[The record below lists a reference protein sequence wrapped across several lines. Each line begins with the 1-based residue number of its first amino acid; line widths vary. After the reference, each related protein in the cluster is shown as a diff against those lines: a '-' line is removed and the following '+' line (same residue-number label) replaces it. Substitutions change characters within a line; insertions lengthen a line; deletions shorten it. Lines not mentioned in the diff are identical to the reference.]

1 MDPKE
6 RNQKIKERQKRLFRK
21 DLAMNLLLLV
31 PPILLTLIIVLFAL
45 FTFILSLLLIYFV
58 LPMFYTVE
66 RRMRQSVTG
75 IGKTNFTYADGYRAF
90 FKDNMGGIFGVINA
104 LLTTFLLIIVLA
116 FVLQYAFQPLTNCFP
131 HGAESLSFLAEF
143 LAEHNYNSFEIL
155 TNPDAIA
162 SLTYL
167 TQPLTILVGVT
178 AFLPMT
184 YLLFYA
190 IPMNLS
196 NHQIATIVL
205 PDIDKN
211 LSAAQAR
218 TLSRIQFARGF
229 QGYRLKNSIR
239 LNWPYLLAFVLIYGL
254 SLYGCSM
261 IETTETMVMPI
272 ILLLSP
278 TISLFFGFFLQ
289 YFWIGNDYCIIE
301 ESQDVLLESI
311 NPQIKFTIYQTYR
324 NPNYIHGEES
334 SARGCFVPEQTY
346 QEKHP
351 FSTPFEE
358 NHPETTFSP
367 TTPPQSEGEEEKTDA
382 LRENPTGIVI
392 DLSEDE
398 EKKDK
403 ND

>member
-1 MDPKE
+1 MDQKE
-6 RNQKIKERQKRLFRK
+6 RNQKIKERQKRLFHK
-21 DLAMNLLLLV
+21 DVWMNMLLLV
-31 PPILLTLIIVLFAL
+31 PPILLTLIIVLVAL
-45 FTFILSLLLIYFV
+45 FTFVLSLLLVYFV

-90 FKDNMGGIFGVINA
+90 FKDNMGGIFGLINA
-104 LLTTFLLIIVLA
+104 LLISFLLIIALS
-116 FVLQYAFQPLTNCFP
+116 FILEYAAQPLANCFP
-131 HGAESLSFLAEF
+131 PAGEVLTEIGNLFFSQTTLPEEFWTYLSENAF
-143 LAEHNYNSFEIL
+143 
-155 TNPDAIA
+155 
-162 SLTYL
+162 YL

-190 IPMNLS
+190 LPMNLS

-311 NPQIKFTIYQTYR
+311 NPQIKFTIYQTYC

-382 LRENPTGIVI
+382 PRENPTGIVI

>member
-1 MDPKE
+1 MDQKE
-6 RNQKIKERQKRLFRK
+6 RNQKIKERQKRLFHK
-21 DLAMNLLLLV
+21 DVWMNMLLLV
-31 PPILLTLIIVLFAL
+31 PPILLTLIIVLVAL
-45 FTFILSLLLIYFV
+45 FTFVLSLLLVYFV

-90 FKDNMGGIFGVINA
+90 FKDNMGGIFGLINA
-104 LLTTFLLIIVLA
+104 LLISFLLIIALS
-116 FVLQYAFQPLTNCFP
+116 FILEYAAQPLANCFP
-131 HGAESLSFLAEF
+131 PAGEVLTEIGNLFFSQATLPEEFWTYLSENAF
-143 LAEHNYNSFEIL
+143 
-155 TNPDAIA
+155 
-162 SLTYL
+162 YL

-190 IPMNLS
+190 LPMNLS

-311 NPQIKFTIYQTYR
+311 NPQIKFTIYQTYC

-358 NHPETTFSP
+358 NQPETTFSP
-367 TTPPQSEGEEEKTDA
+367 TTPSQSEGEAEKTDA
-382 LRENPTGIVI
+382 PRENPTGIVI

>member
-1 MDPKE
+1 MDQKE
-6 RNQKIKERQKRLFRK
+6 RNQKIKERQKRLFHK
-21 DLAMNLLLLV
+21 DVWMNMLLLV
-31 PPILLTLIIVLFAL
+31 PPILLTLIIVLVAL
-45 FTFILSLLLIYFV
+45 FTFVLSLLLVYFV

-90 FKDNMGGIFGVINA
+90 FKDNMGGIFGLINA
-104 LLTTFLLIIVLA
+104 LLISFLLIIALS
-116 FVLQYAFQPLTNCFP
+116 FILEYAAQPLANCFP
-131 HGAESLSFLAEF
+131 PAGEVLTEIGNLFFSQATLPEEFWTYLSENTF
-143 LAEHNYNSFEIL
+143 
-155 TNPDAIA
+155 
-162 SLTYL
+162 YL

-190 IPMNLS
+190 LPMNLS

-367 TTPPQSEGEEEKTDA
+367 TTPSQSEGEEEKTDA
-382 LRENPTGIVI
+382 PRENPTGIVI

>member
-1 MDPKE
+1 MDQKE
-6 RNQKIKERQKRLFRK
+6 RNQKIKERQKRLFHK
-21 DLAMNLLLLV
+21 DVWMNMLLLV
-31 PPILLTLIIVLFAL
+31 PPILLTLIIVLVAL
-45 FTFILSLLLIYFV
+45 FTFVLSLLLVYFV
-58 LPMFYTVE
+58 LPMFYTIE

-90 FKDNMGGIFGVINA
+90 FKDNMGGIFGLINA
-104 LLTTFLLIIVLA
+104 LLISFLLIIALS
-116 FVLQYAFQPLTNCFP
+116 FILEYAAQPLANCFP
-131 HGAESLSFLAEF
+131 PAGEVLTEIGNLFFSQATLPEEFWTYLSENTF
-143 LAEHNYNSFEIL
+143 
-155 TNPDAIA
+155 
-162 SLTYL
+162 YL

-190 IPMNLS
+190 LPMNLS

-311 NPQIKFTIYQTYR
+311 NPQIKFTIYQTYC

-382 LRENPTGIVI
+382 PRENPTGIVI

>member
-66 RRMRQSVTG
+66 RRMRQSLTG
-75 IGKTNFTYADGYRAF
+75 IGKTNFSYADGYRAF

-116 FVLQYAFQPLTNCFP
+116 FVLEYAFQPLANCFP
-131 HGAESLSFLAEF
+131 PAGEVLTELGNLSFSQTANSEEF
-143 LAEHNYNSFEIL
+143 W
-155 TNPDAIA
+155 
-162 SLTYL
+162 TYFNENAFHL
-167 TQPLTILVGVT
+167 TQPLTIMVGVT

-218 TLSRIQFARGF
+218 TLARIQFARGF
-229 QGYRLKNSIR
+229 HGFRLRNSIR
-239 LNWPYLLAFVLIYGL
+239 LNWLYLLSFVLLYGL
-254 SLYGCSM
+254 TLYGCSM
-261 IETTETMVMPI
+261 IQTSDAWVMPI
-272 ILLLSP
+272 IILLCPSLA
-278 TISLFFGFFLQ
+278 LFFGFFLQ
-289 YFWIGNDYCIIE
+289 YFWIGNDYAIIE
-301 ESQDVLLESI
+301 ESQDVLLESL
-311 NPQIKFTIYQTYR
+311 NPQIKYTIYQTYC
-324 NPNYIHGEES
+324 NPSYIHGEES
-334 SARGCFVPEQTY
+334 AARGCFVPEQTY
-346 QEKHP
+346 QETHP
-351 FSTPFEE
+351 FSTPFEQSDMDR
-358 NHPETTFSP
+358 PF
-367 TTPPQSEGEEEKTDA
+367 PPNPSQQTGEEERTDVPK
-382 LRENPTGIVI
+382 EDPTGVVI
-392 DLSEDE
+392 DLSEEEGKD
-398 EKKDK
+398 EKK
-403 ND
+403 